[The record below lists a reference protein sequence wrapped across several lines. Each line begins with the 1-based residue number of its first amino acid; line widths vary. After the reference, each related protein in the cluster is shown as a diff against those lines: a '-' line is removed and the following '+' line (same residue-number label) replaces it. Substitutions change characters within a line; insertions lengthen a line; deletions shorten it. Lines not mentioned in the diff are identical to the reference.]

1 MPVFELGKSIESI
14 RLNKRNRLPMGDP
27 PRTIPFGALIDE
39 IRETGDRASFVY
51 LGELYECPADLL
63 RSALLASTPAQP
75 NAPFEPNGGGDR
87 TETGTR
93 ATAPKQP
100 ASLEW
105 EPLASSQGSF
115 SRARVPGGWL
125 LMSEA
130 NALVFIPDPER
141 VW

>member
-27 PRTIPFGALIDE
+27 PRTIPFGALIEE

-51 LGELYECPADLL
+51 LGELYECSADLL
-63 RSALLASTPAQP
+63 RSALPTSGAAQP
-75 NAPFEPNGGGDR
+75 NGAAERG
-87 TETGTR
+87 EAR
-93 ATAPKQP
+93 ATDAAAKQP
-100 ASLEW
+100 PSLEW

-115 SRARVPGGWL
+115 LRARVPGGWL
-125 LMSEA
+125 VMSDA
-130 NALVFIPDPER
+130 SALVFIPDQQH

>member
-27 PRTIPFGALIDE
+27 PRTIPFGALVDE

-51 LGELYECPADLL
+51 LGELYECPADVL
-63 RSALLASTPAQP
+63 RSALIASGAAQP
-75 NAPFEPNGGGDR
+75 DGAAGKPES
-87 TETGTR
+87 R
-93 ATAPKQP
+93 ATEAAPKPP

-105 EPLASSQGSF
+105 EPISSSVGSF

-125 LMSEA
+125 VMNDE
-130 NALVFIPDPER
+130 NAAVFIPDQEHA
-141 VW
+141 W

>member
-51 LGELYECPADLL
+51 LGELYECPTDVL
-63 RSALLASTPAQP
+63 RSAMIASGAT
-75 NAPFEPNGGGDR
+75 EPNGSADR
-87 TETGTR
+87 PESRGTEAVAKR
-93 ATAPKQP
+93 P

-105 EPLASSQGSF
+105 EAMGSSQGSF
-115 SRARVPGGWL
+115 SRARVPGGWV

-130 NALVFIPDPER
+130 NTMVFIPDQEH

>member
-1 MPVFELGKSIESI
+1 MPVSELGKSIESI

-51 LGELYECPADLL
+51 LGELYECPADVL
-63 RSALLASTPAQP
+63 RSALLESGPAQP
-75 NAPFEPNGGGDR
+75 NGAADR
-87 TETGTR
+87 SETR
-93 ATAPKQP
+93 APETAAKQP

-105 EPLASSQGSF
+105 ETVASSQGSF

-125 LMSEA
+125 LMNDAS
-130 NALVFIPDPER
+130 ALVFIPDYQQI
-141 VW
+141 W

>member
-27 PRTIPFGALIDE
+27 PRTIPFGALVDE

-51 LGELYECPADLL
+51 LGELYECPADVL
-63 RSALLASTPAQP
+63 RSALLASASAQP
-75 NAPFEPNGGGDR
+75 DGGADR
-87 TETGTR
+87 AEKR
-93 ATAPKQP
+93 SPEAAAKQP

-105 EPLASSQGSF
+105 EPVPSSQGSF

-125 LMSEA
+125 LMNEA
-130 NALVFIPDPER
+130 NAPVFIPDEEHA
-141 VW
+141 W

>member
-51 LGELYECPADLL
+51 LGELYECPADVL
-63 RSALLASTPAQP
+63 RSALLASGPAQP
-75 NAPFEPNGGGDR
+75 DAPFQQNGGGER
-87 TETGTR
+87 TETS
-93 ATAPKQP
+93 APEIAAKEL

-105 EPLASSQGSF
+105 EPLASNQGLF

-130 NALVFIPDPER
+130 NALVFIPDQEHG
-141 VW
+141 W

>member
-39 IRETGDRASFVY
+39 IRETGDRASFAY
-51 LGELYECPADLL
+51 LGELYECPTDVL
-63 RSALLASTPAQP
+63 RSALIASGVTQRDGGAGKPESRPAEAVSKP
-75 NAPFEPNGGGDR
+75 
-87 TETGTR
+87 
-93 ATAPKQP
+93 P

-105 EPLASSQGSF
+105 EPISSSVGAF

-125 LMSEA
+125 VMNES
-130 NALVFIPDPER
+130 NAVVFIPDPEHA
-141 VW
+141 W

>member
-51 LGELYECPADLL
+51 LGELYECSADVL
-63 RSALLASTPAQP
+63 RSALLESAAAQP
-75 NAPFEPNGGGDR
+75 NGASDR
-87 TETGTR
+87 AATQATEN
-93 ATAPKQP
+93 AAKQP
-100 ASLEW
+100 TSLEW
-105 EPLASSQGSF
+105 EPVASTEGSF

-125 LMSEA
+125 LMNDAS
-130 NALVFIPDPER
+130 ALVFIPDHQH

>member
-39 IRETGDRASFVY
+39 IRETGDRASFIY
-51 LGELYECPADLL
+51 LGELYECPADVL
-63 RSALLASTPAQP
+63 RSALIASGTTQP
-75 NAPFEPNGGGDR
+75 NGSADR
-87 TETGTR
+87 AESGAAEAVAKR
-93 ATAPKQP
+93 P

-105 EPLASSQGSF
+105 EPIACSQGSF

-130 NALVFIPDPER
+130 NTMVFIPDQEHA
-141 VW
+141 W

>member
-27 PRTIPFGALIDE
+27 PRTIPFGALIEE

-63 RSALLASTPAQP
+63 RSALSASGAAQP
-75 NAPFEPNGGGDR
+75 NAAAGRGE
-87 TETGTR
+87 TR
-93 ATAPKQP
+93 AAEAATKQP

-125 LMSEA
+125 VMSDA
-130 NALVFIPDPER
+130 SGLVFVPDQQHA
-141 VW
+141 W